1 MRPAMVA
8 MAVPAGFHDFA
19 QIAHL
24 LQEQAAA
31 RESGL
36 ARLENLFAPQQRGL
50 DPVGDLGMA

>member
-1 MRPAMVA
+1 MVA

-31 RESGL
+31 RERGL
-36 ARLENLFAPQQRGL
+36 AGMEDFLAPQQ
-50 DPVGDLGMA
+50 